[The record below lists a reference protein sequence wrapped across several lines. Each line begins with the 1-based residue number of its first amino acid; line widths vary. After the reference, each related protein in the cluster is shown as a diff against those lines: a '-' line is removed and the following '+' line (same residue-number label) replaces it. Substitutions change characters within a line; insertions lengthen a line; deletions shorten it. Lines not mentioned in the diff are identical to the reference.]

1 MLARR
6 SAVSGAAMDAGEAVA
21 LLATGTGEPYAL
33 VGRLTGGE
41 TGAHRVSGPGGRPL
55 VVKWDLDPT
64 SQSLR
69 KEAVALTDRL
79 RTEAGW
85 PVPRQWTVDVDDWLF
100 VIQELMPGAP
110 VETLGHTTVD
120 RLLDLHARRLVLTP
134 SPAPSR
140 WPRALIE
147 TLTVGG
153 RNYCLHGSLRDYD
166 ERTAALVS
174 RIEAFGRG
182 LHPEDLTARDVIHRD
197 LHPGNLLVD
206 EGGLTAIVDTD
217 FATVGDSAFDLVS
230 LALASLALPCERG
243 VRSRLF
249 AAFEGL
255 DEVRRQTYL
264 AHLFIKNL
272 DWPIR
277 RGRPGHVEFWLERA
291 DQMLTV

>member
-1 MLARR
+1 
-6 SAVSGAAMDAGEAVA
+6 MDADEAVA

-33 VGRLTGGE
+33 VGRLSGGE

-64 SQSLR
+64 SQVLR

-85 PVPRQWTVDVDDWLF
+85 PVPRQWTVDVDDCLF
-100 VIQELMPGAP
+100 VIQEFMPGAP
-110 VETLGHTTVD
+110 VETLGHPTVD
-120 RLLDLHARRLVLTP
+120 RLLELHAQRLVLTP
-134 SPAPSR
+134 SPAP
-140 WPRALIE
+140 ALA
-147 TLTVGG
+147 LGAG
-153 RNYCLHGSLRDYD
+153 RDLDGRRPELLPPQFPPGLQPAHGSARLENRGV
-166 ERTAALVS
+166 R
-174 RIEAFGRG
+174 RG
-182 LHPEDLTARDVIHRD
+182 LHPDDLTARTSSTGTCTPAICW
-197 LHPGNLLVD
+197 PTST
-206 EGGLTAIVDTD
+206 ELTAIVDTD

-230 LALASLALPCERG
+230 LALASLALPCDRG

-249 AAFEGL
+249 ASFEGL
-255 DEVRRQTYL
+255 DEVRRQAYL

-291 DQMLTV
+291 DEMLTV

>member
-1 MLARR
+1 
-6 SAVSGAAMDAGEAVA
+6 MDAGEAVA

-55 VVKWDLDPT
+55 VVKWDPDPT
-64 SQSLR
+64 SQALR
-69 KEAVALTDRL
+69 VEAVALTDRL

-85 PVPRQWTVDVDDWLF
+85 PVPRQWTVDVDGCLF
-100 VIQELMPGAP
+100 VIQEFMPGAP
-110 VETLGHTTVD
+110 VEELGHTTVD
-120 RLLDLHARRLVLTP
+120 RLLELHAERLVLTP

-140 WPRALIE
+140 WPSVLVE

-153 RNYCLHGSLRDYD
+153 RNYCLHSSLRSYNQ
-166 ERTAALVS
+166 RTALLIS

-182 LHPEDLTARDVIHRD
+182 LHPDDLTARDVIHWD
-197 LHPGNLLVD
+197 LHPGNLLAD
-206 EGGLTAIVDTD
+206 ERGLTAIVDTD

-230 LALASLALPCERG
+230 LALASLALPCDPG

-249 AAFEGL
+249 ASFDGL
-255 DEVRRQTYL
+255 DEVRRQAYL
-264 AHLFIKNL
+264 AHLFVKNL

-277 RGRPGHVEFWLERA
+277 RGRPGHVEFWLDRA
-291 DQMLTV
+291 DEMLTL